1 MRLQSKTIKTLVLAS
16 SAALAVA
23 AFTGCA
29 KKNATPEPT
38 VTKTSERPTQTTPP
52 VGAQCTDASVAAALS
67 SGAIVDAF
75 KCATTGDEKYAAGLA
90 TTAGKKAP
98 FFLKDTGGK
107 WVVVTTAQICGGAK
121 AGLPPEIA
129 AYCPAT

>member
-1 MRLQSKTIKTLVLAS
+1 MQRQSKVIKTLVLAS
-16 SAALAVA
+16 SATLAVA

-29 KKNATPEPT
+29 KKSPTPEPT
-38 VTKTSERPTQTTPP
+38 PTKTSARPTQTASP
-52 VGAQCTDASVAAALS
+52 VGAQCTNASIAAALP

-75 KCATTGDEKYAAGLA
+75 KCATTGVEKYAAGLE

-107 WVVVTTAQICGGAK
+107 WVVVPTDQICGGVK
-121 AGLPPEIA
+121 AGLPAEIT